1 MRELIWECRSED
13 STGDEDGSQNKE
25 EVEEDTVMDDASSS
39 SDEEEESAERPYNE
53 LLQLLHAND
62 SEEPTRK
69 KRKLASDSKTDHAP
83 STAPE
88 EASDQ
93 GEDALDAQAPSDSEE
108 EGQEVEDDDD
118 IIGPFEKHFNIA
130 EGADLTKKIES
141 ATSNK
146 WVVAKKEVDGLR
158 LACSKP
164 QLGDTGAS
172 ILPSLK
178 QTATLKVYGD
188 HPLLIEGRC

>member
-1 MRELIWECRSED
+1 
-13 STGDEDGSQNKE
+13 
-25 EVEEDTVMDDASSS
+25 MDDASSS
-39 SDEEEESAERPYNE
+39 SDEEESAERPYNE

-69 KRKLASDSKTDHAP
+69 KRKLAIDSKTDNVP
-83 STAPE
+83 ITAPE
-88 EASDQ
+88 EASDH
-93 GEDALDAQAPSDSEE
+93 GEDALDAQAPSDDEE
-108 EGQEVEDDDD
+108 EGQEAEDDDD

-172 ILPSLK
+172 ILPALK
-178 QTATLKVYGD
+178 QTANLKVCR
-188 HPLLIEGRC
+188 HHIPLI